1 MTPHIECD
9 KSKIAPLVIMPG
21 DPRRTKYIAEKF
33 LDNVTLVNSVRE
45 EYAYTGNYKGISV
58 TVFSS
63 GMGNASMGIYS
74 HELFSF
80 YDVKAIL
87 RVGSCGSY
95 CSDIDVHDI
104 CILKDV
110 FSNSNYAK
118 EYANITDKVLYSNS
132 NFNNVISETALN
144 LNINIKSVTANNV
157 DAFYSEINYDEMKQY
172 DCKVV
177 EMESFALFANAKALN
192 KIASALVTVSDSF
205 VTGEKLS
212 SSDRVKDFDEMIILA
227 LESIIKL

>member
-9 KSKIAPLVIMPG
+9 KNKIAPLVIMPG
-21 DPRRTKYIAEKF
+21 DPRRAKYIAEKF
-33 LDNVTLVNSVRE
+33 LDDATLVNSVRE

-80 YDVKAIL
+80 YDVKVIL

-95 CSDIDVHDI
+95 CSDINVHDV

-118 EYANITDKVLYSNS
+118 EYANITDKVLSSNS
-132 NFNNVISETALN
+132 TFNNVISETALN

-177 EMESFALFANAKALN
+177 EMESFALFANAKVLN